1 MPQLY
6 INNFQTQFIASVK
19 AAAESGSPATE
30 LDYGVLR
37 VSDGAAGVLLNPGP
51 GNWYTLTAYKRS
63 GSIESDYEIM
73 KVTAVENSVIGECRL
88 SVQRA
93 QEGTASHSYTAG
105 DLLELRVT
113 AGAFGN
119 YAQNTD
125 AAMTNS
131 RPPSGAAGGVLSGSY
146 PNPAF
151 AQAMATSAQLAEKVD
166 KIAGKALSA
175 NDYTNADKAKLT
187 GIAEQATA
195 NAPDSQLRERSTHA
209 GVQAI
214 ATVTGL
220 QAALDAKLAD
230 APIDGKSYGRKD
242 GAWTEA
248 GDAAS
253 RGSLTITTSQNI
265 NKSIFGTATLVRV
278 LLRAGA
284 ASGGAAVGTTTAFS
298 FQADGGEGGEFVE
311 CLLRAADLPSSI
323 EVIIGSGGAS
333 VTCTYLTANLT
344 VIGKKG
350 GDSVFNGSLR
360 ALGGVPAAS
369 TADIGKGTDKKNLS
383 GKNGGSGAGSVADA
397 NSSVH
402 GGGGGGS
409 NNRPTPGTSQTAGR
423 GGAGKMA
430 TVSGDKAEDG
440 LAPSGGGGGIRLNT
454 VGGFATSGAGAPGN
468 CELTWW

>member
-73 KVTAVENSVIGECRL
+73 KVTAVDNSVIGECRL

-93 QEGTASHSYTAG
+93 QEGTAAHAYIVG

-253 RGSLTITTSQNI
+253 RGSLTIMTSQNI

-284 ASGGAAVGTTTAFS
+284 ASGGAAVGTTTS
-298 FQADGGEGGEFVE
+298 STYQADGGEGGEFVE
-311 CLLRAADLPSSI
+311 SLLRVADLPSSI

-333 VTCTYLTANLT
+333 VTCTYVSLNLA
-344 VIGKKG
+344 VIGQKG
-350 GDSVFNGSLR
+350 GDSIFNGSLR
-360 ALGGVPAAS
+360 ALGGVPAS
-369 TADIGKGTDKKNLS
+369 TIGLGAEKKNLI
-383 GKNGGSGAGSVADA
+383 GKNAGTGSGAAAIYAAS
-397 NSSVH
+397 SSVH

-409 NNRPTPGTSQTAGR
+409 NNLPTPGTSQTAGR

-440 LAPSGGGGGIRLNT
+440 LWPSGGGGGIRLNAS
-454 VGGFATSGAGAPGN
+454 GGSATSGAGASGC